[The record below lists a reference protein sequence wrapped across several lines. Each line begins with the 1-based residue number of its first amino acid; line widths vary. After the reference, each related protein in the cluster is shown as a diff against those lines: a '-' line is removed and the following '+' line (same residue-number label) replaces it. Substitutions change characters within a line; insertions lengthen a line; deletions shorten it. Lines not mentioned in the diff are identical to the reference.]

1 MKLALIGTGQMGS
14 AIAALAEAEGH
25 TVVARFDAASP
36 FSEAAGP
43 EALNEADVAI
53 DTSLPAVVV
62 EHIRRCCQ
70 WGVPLVVATTG
81 WYDRLADV
89 RSRVETSE
97 RGAVL
102 YAPNFSLGVAVLAQA
117 LRAIAPLLDALPDFD
132 PYVHEVHHVRK
143 QDSPS
148 GTALMLG
155 QILQEGLSRKTRL
168 ATEAQHTPI
177 DPASLHVTSTRAGR
191 VFGEHTIGIDGPFD
205 RITLTHAAKSRD
217 GFAYGALRAAA
228 WLPGHTGLFTLDDM
242 LESMLQAESS

>member
-1 MKLALIGTGQMGS
+1 MGS

-25 TVVARFDAASP
+25 AVVARFNAQSP
-36 FSEAAGP
+36 FSDAAGP
-43 EALNEADVAI
+43 GALSGADVAI
-53 DTSLPAVVV
+53 DTSLPSVVLG
-62 EHIRRCCQ
+62 HIRRCCE
-70 WGVPLVVATTG
+70 WSVPLVVATTG
-81 WYDRLADV
+81 WYDHLADV
-89 RSRVETSE
+89 QAWVRTSE
-97 RGAVL
+97 KGAVL
-102 YAPNFSLGVAVLAQA
+102 YAPNFSLGVAVLAHA

-155 QILQEGLSRKTRL
+155 SILQENLSRKTHL
-168 ATEAQHTPI
+168 ATEAQHEPI
-177 DPASLHVTSTRAGR
+177 VPAALHVTSTRAGH

-205 RITLTHAAKSRD
+205 RITLAHAAKSRD

-242 LESMLQAESS
+242 LNNVLKNGNARGLPAKGVNA